1 MVPDLRFSGPIV
13 PANAWQ
19 LAAYILVTLD
29 ALRAGASLE
38 ELDAELLEELAR
50 DAIGHEASDKII
62 DFYR

>member
-1 MVPDLRFSGPIV
+1 MLPDIRLSGPVV

-29 ALRAGASLE
+29 ALRAGTSLE

-50 DAIGHEASDKII
+50 DAIGHEQSDKII

>member
-1 MVPDLRFSGPIV
+1 MLPAIRLSGPV
-13 PANAWQ
+13 VSANAWQ

-29 ALRAGASLE
+29 ALRAGTSTE

-50 DAIGHEASDKII
+50 DAIGHEQSDKII